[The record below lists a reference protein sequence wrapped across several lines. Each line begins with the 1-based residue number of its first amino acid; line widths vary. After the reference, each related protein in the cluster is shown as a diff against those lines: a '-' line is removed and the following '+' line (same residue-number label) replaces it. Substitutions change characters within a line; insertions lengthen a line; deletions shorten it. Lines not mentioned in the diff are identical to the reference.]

1 MGDEGEYA
9 KNGERITNER
19 ARIIIKNCRETYTKV
34 KDQDSYTEQDI
45 ITLMTV
51 LGGIAVVNE
60 SVEAEKTEQ
69 ESAKQSENDFLG
81 QLIKLCI
88 EDLKDTKELLKKR
101 RGLTEQER
109 IIEEK
114 VGKKMKCLLGAINSC
129 ISEFEQRYLIER
141 AKDDKEIGD

>member
-19 ARIIIKNCRETYTKV
+19 ARIIINNCRETYTKV
-34 KDQDSYTEQDI
+34 KNQDSYTEQDI

-60 SVEAEKTEQ
+60 SVEAEKKEQ

-88 EDLKDTKELLKKR
+88 DDLKDTKELLKTR

-109 IIEEK
+109 RIEEK
-114 VGKKMKCLLGAINSC
+114 VSEKMKGLLGAINPC
-129 ISEFEQRYLIER
+129 ISVFEQRYLIER
-141 AKDDKEIGD
+141 AQDDKEIGD